1 MATTPTPTTT
11 QTEYIIQLKDIWA
24 KAPANTEDRKRP
36 KDGKVSHG
44 FDYGEKPSHSTFNWI
59 MYKVMLSAVTFQ
71 QNGILQW
78 DKDVNYEAG
87 AVVRLRT
94 TSTTPATDY
103 VMQSLKGEPTST
115 DATKHNV
122 NRDPSSTIGWW
133 KKGIE
138 DNKDYLKKQGNNHK
152 EDKNGGMMEGIFI
165 LKSGGKLV
173 IEA

>member
-1 MATTPTPTTT
+1 MATTKTD
-11 QTEYIIQLKDIWA
+11 YIIQLTDIWA
-24 KAPANTEDRKRP
+24 KAAASTDKQAP
-36 KDGKVSHG
+36 KPDKIRHG

-59 MYKVMLSAVTFQ
+59 MNKVMLSAVTFQ

-78 DKDVNYEAG
+78 DPTINYEAG

-103 VMQSLKGEPTST
+103 VMQSLKGIPTGT
-115 DATKHNV
+115 PAEQNL
-122 NRDPSSTIGWW
+122 NRDPSSTIGTWW

>member
-1 MATTPTPTTT
+1 MTTPTAT

-24 KAPANTEDRKRP
+24 KTAAPSDKQAP
-36 KDGKVSHG
+36 KPGKIAHG

-59 MYKVMLSAVTFQ
+59 MNKVMLSAVTFQ

-78 DKDVNYEAG
+78 NPSINYEAG

-94 TSTTPATDY
+94 TSTTPATDF
-103 VMQSLKGEPTST
+103 VMQSLKGDPTASDT
-115 DATKHNV
+115 TKHNL
-122 NRDPSSTIGWW
+122 NKTPADQANIGLWW

-138 DNKDYLKKQGNNHK
+138 DNKDYLKKQGNGHK
-152 EDKNGGMMEGIFI
+152 EDPLGGEMAGLFI
-165 LKSGGKLV
+165 LKSGGKLI